1 MFAGRT
7 VRVPNSRPVDY
18 YVVYVNMVQR
28 NTVPIPVRQA
38 METSEPVFTATV
50 NGVPFAWV
58 YQGPFSI
65 SSQRDVP
72 TEGEDD
78 TDEEPSSPSQ

>member
-1 MFAGRT
+1 
-7 VRVPNSRPVDY
+7 
-18 YVVYVNMVQR
+18 MVQR

-38 METSEPVFTATV
+38 MATTAPVFTATV

-58 YQGPFSI
+58 YRGPFQI

-72 TEGEDD
+72 AEFDDDTEGD
-78 TDEEPSSPSQ
+78 